1 MTTSSKRLMKL
12 LKKKYGKLAQKRG
25 TKVGGPQNIQ
35 KQLGQGT
42 KISAYAKDGGY
53 IAKKGKKIVKKR
65 KITKKR

>member
-1 MTTSSKRLMKL
+1 MKL

-42 KISAYAKDGGY
+42 KISAYAKS
-53 IAKKGKKIVKKR
+53 
-65 KITKKR
+65 

>member
-1 MTTSSKRLMKL
+1 MTTSSKRLMQL

-42 KISAYAKDGGY
+42 AISAYAKDGGY
-53 IAKKGKKIVKKR
+53 IVKKKKKIVKKR
-65 KITKKR
+65 KK